1 MKEILMELEILK
13 NRMEKDSSFEI
24 SFSKILYSI
33 TRTIDKGI
41 LFNMTDEELIK
52 HIQKIQILES

>member
-1 MKEILMELEILK
+1 MKEIIMELEILK
-13 NRMEKDSSFEI
+13 SRMEKNTDDEI

-33 TRTIDKGI
+33 TRTIDKGS
-41 LFNMTDEELIK
+41 LFNMTDEALIK